1 MRMIPRFAA
10 RALLRGSI
18 RRWSRSATAAA
29 GALLLGACSVSD
41 LLSVKNP
48 DIVTPDNLAG
58 PAGLATL
65 RAGALGDFALA
76 VSGSAAGHGSTPGL
90 IHYTSSFTD
99 EIRYSGTF
107 PTRRQLDERKV
118 LETNGELGAMYRN
131 LHRARASAAFAA
143 ERLAAAPDAAQDPRV
158 AEMRSLVGLTYLF
171 FGENFCSGVPVSVAR
186 ESGELVYGQPL
197 TTVQLFDSA
206 TRLFDSALAAA
217 AGSEAQQNLAAVGKG
232 RALLDLGDF
241 PGAAAAVSGVPTTF
255 TYSIS
260 HSSASAAQQNGVF
273 ALSAVDRQYSVP
285 DAEGPF
291 GIRFRSLPDSR
302 TPYDSLGDVGQDG
315 STPFFLQLK
324 YPASNAPVPI
334 VTGIEARLIE
344 AEAALRANNVVSFTQ
359 IHTAL
364 RATVGLPAPDP
375 TDLATQSR
383 REDFHFQERGRWLW
397 LTAQRL
403 SDLRRLVRQYGR
415 SPDAVFPSGPYFKG
429 GTYGTDVNFPIPIS
443 ELNNPNFTGCL
454 NRDA

>member
-1 MRMIPRFAA
+1 M
-10 RALLRGSI
+10 
-18 RRWSRSATAAA
+18 
-29 GALLLGACSVSD
+29 GACNISD

-48 DIVTPDNLAG
+48 DIVTPENLVG
-58 PAGLATL
+58 TAGLSTL

-90 IHYTSSFTD
+90 IHYSSSFTD
-99 EIRYSGTF
+99 EIRYAGTF
-107 PTRRQLDERKV
+107 PTRREFDERKV
-118 LETNGELGAMYRN
+118 LETNGSLAQVYSN
-131 LHRARASAAFAA
+131 LHRARASAEYAA
-143 ERLAAAPDAAQDPRV
+143 GKLASAPDTAEAPRL
-158 AEMRSLVGLTYLF
+158 AEMRSLAGLTYLF
-171 FGENFCSGVPVSVAR
+171 LGETFCSGVPISSAR

-197 TTVQLFDSA
+197 STVQLFDSA
-206 TRLFDSALAAA
+206 ARWFDSALAAA
-217 AGSEAQQNLAAVGKG
+217 AGSEPQRNLAAVGKG

-241 PGAAAAVSGVPTTF
+241 PGAAAAVSGVPTAF
-255 TYSIS
+255 TYSIF

-285 DAEGPF
+285 DVEGPF
-291 GIRFRSLPDSR
+291 GIPFRSVSDPR
-302 TPYDSLGDVGQDG
+302 TPYDSLGFVGQDG

-324 YPASNAPVPI
+324 YPAADTPVPI
-334 VTGIEARLIE
+334 VTGVEARLIE

-359 IHTAL
+359 IHTDL

-375 TDLATQSR
+375 TLLVTQVQ

-397 LTAQRL
+397 LSAQRL

-429 GTYGTDVNFPIPIS
+429 GTYGTDVNFPIPIA